1 LSASGSS
8 VSAQKSLN
16 DSIKRLFDSI
26 FGSAAAHG
34 VTQKPTPLIN
44 QGLCHNWQ

>member
-1 LSASGSS
+1 MPAPSPMAS
-8 VSAQKSLN
+8 
-16 DSIKRLFDSI
+16 IERLFESIFAI

-44 QGLCHNWQ
+44 QGLRHNCQ